1 VATGRVSAE
10 EIELVGGRVGSFEI
24 TIDGTLKYSKLG
36 THLFPEEAEI
46 ATLL

>member
-24 TIDGTLKYSKLG
+24 SIDGTLKYSKLK
-36 THLFPEEAEI
+36 TRRFPTES
-46 ATLL
+46 ATDGLV